1 MAGRKDGKKKRPRKV
16 SVEKTVSDFLH
27 IFAQETPHFAAMVM
41 MDLLRTG
48 LWNLKHYI
56 ETDPDFS
63 WQSPFIQLEFDAPQM
78 HPDRVAATEDLP
90 DMKADMDFVLDHLAQ
105 SLPKS
110 LELGVLQTLTRGVQ
124 VHRVHPFVDAD
135 GRTRNA
141 HIVMPA
147 DVEAEVQALP
157 EADRAAKVGELIAG
171 FDMAELI
178 ENRGGHFYDKAAGPT
193 PFVFILIFLLK
204 PLVIDTIQGRAYY
217 PIQVGIEFT
226 QGDPTTWSPKTQK
239 NFWTGL
245 FKNLDAGIKELL
257 KQMPDQA
264 IPQTP
269 APDRIGLIPRDTFSV
284 AQGFAPMHKLA
295 KKDRAGMPLFRDEKI
310 EFHKLRTPLN
320 WAVGLALFYY
330 TSKENPDGWQEV
342 QFNDLT
348 DRVYCLTERGAPRR
362 GDHRQ
367 DILAEVVKLHTTR
380 NWYARYELKQ
390 TGRFWD
396 RNLTLGSDYAIPN
409 LELVFVDKNGQ
420 RIRPS
425 DPALRS
431 LSVPL
436 KVEGRRAYTPDGK
449 DILAMPS
456 DQYRLYSICWRWNPS
471 FADDLKAAPVL
482 DRRGRIKRRADGKPL
497 RGGFNIQIA
506 VRIFDALTVLR
517 AERAYVAHDLLI
529 LLAHDIYRP
538 PKKSTAAGRNVVE
551 REAEH
556 LYDLLSLALD
566 PKHPERREET
576 VAAAIFRLKQK
587 DIAALLPGSDEYPR
601 PPSEAEKTSG
611 RRKSPFYRL
620 VRSPA
625 FSPAAI
631 LLTQEE
637 AAALKADDTQAS
649 HPVAAAV
656 AVPEQTPVTKAKQKA
671 LPGLEAPPAP
681 PIPTG
686 ADIRAAREAAG
697 MNLRTFAEGIGS
709 GGSFNTWA
717 RYERGEKIRA
727 GNIPADTWQRV
738 RDFIAQNGPK
748 AES

>member
-1 MAGRKDGKKKRPRKV
+1 MMARRKNGKKKRPQEV
-16 SVEKTVSDFLH
+16 SVERAVGEFLKT
-27 IFAQETPHFAAMVM
+27 FAKEMPNFTALVM

-48 LWNLKHYI
+48 LWNLKHYM
-56 ETDPDFS
+56 ETDPAFS
-63 WQSPFIQLEFDAPQM
+63 WKSPFIQLEFDAPQM

-90 DMKADMDFVLDHLAQ
+90 DMKADLDFVLDHISQ
-105 SLPKS
+105 NLPKT
-110 LELGVLQTLTRGVQ
+110 LEISALQVLTRGVQ
-124 VHRVHPFVDAD
+124 VHRVHPFVDGD

-147 DVEAEVQALP
+147 EVEAEVQALP

-171 FDMAELI
+171 FDLADLI
-178 ENRGGHFYDKAAGPT
+178 KEHGGQFCDKAAGPT
-193 PFVFILIFLLK
+193 PFIFVLVCWIK
-204 PLVIDTIQGRAYY
+204 PLVVDTIQGRVYY

-226 QGDPTTWSPKTQK
+226 QGDPTTWSAKTQK

-245 FKNLDAGIKELL
+245 FKNLDAGIKELT
-257 KQMPDQA
+257 KQTPGHPV
-264 IPQTP
+264 PQTP
-269 APDRIGLIPRDTFSV
+269 APDRAGPIPRDTFSV

-295 KKDRAGMPLFRDEKI
+295 QKDRAGMPLFRDENI

-367 DILAEVVKLHTTR
+367 DILAEVVKLHTMR
-380 NWYARYELKQ
+380 NWYARFEWKQ
-390 TGRFWD
+390 LDRVWD

-420 RIRPS
+420 RVRPS

-431 LSVPL
+431 LTVPL

-449 DILAMPS
+449 DILAMPP
-456 DQYRLYSICWRWNPS
+456 DQYRLHSICWRWNPS
-471 FADDLKAAPVL
+471 FADDLKAAPVP
-482 DRRGRIKRRADGKPL
+482 DGRGRIKRRVDGKPL

-529 LLAHDIYRP
+529 LLAHDIYKP
-538 PKKSTAAGRNVVE
+538 PKQSTAAGRNVVE

-556 LYDLLSLALD
+556 LYDLLNLTLD

-587 DIAALLPGSDEYPR
+587 DIGALLPGSDEYPR

-649 HPVAAAV
+649 LPAAA
-656 AVPEQTPVTKAKQKA
+656 AVPEQTPATKAKQKA

-681 PIPTG
+681 AVPSGT
-686 ADIRAAREAAG
+686 DIRAAREAAG

-748 AES
+748 AGS